1 MESMRH
7 IFRSATEEEM
17 PLLQERLECLRES
30 GNVLYEVCTTMTKHP
45 ARY

>member
-17 PLLQERLECLRES
+17 PLLKERLACLRES
-30 GNVLYEVCTTMTKHP
+30 GNVLYEVCTAITKYP
-45 ARY
+45 AQY